1 MFGLSRRERFE
12 KKVRLH
18 ISLLSMAGYAPSP
31 AAAVEYS
38 VLHYLADHWEILI
51 SEALNKKRSPQR
63 TAFVLYHIVI
73 KNKAIIA
80 LDTEELSVIKGCI
93 ENREFDA
100 DKYNSSLARILYFVF
115 AGVSYCASEK
125 MEWDIL
131 RSAIWEVHNA
141 IFSDSTS
148 GIHEQDSE
156 LNENA
161 YKNTRD
167 YLLDAS
173 NALYKDMPI
182 P

>member
-18 ISLLSMAGYAPSP
+18 ISVLSMAGYAPSP
-31 AAAVEYS
+31 DAAVESS

-51 SEALNKKRSPQR
+51 SEALNKKRSPQK
-63 TAFVLYHIVI
+63 TAFVLYHLVLTHKVLIT
-73 KNKAIIA
+73 

-115 AGVSYCASEK
+115 AGNSYCASEE

-131 RSAIWEVHNA
+131 LSAIWDIHNA
-141 IFSDSTS
+141 IFSDRTS
-148 GIHEQDSE
+148 GIHTHDSE

-161 YKNTRD
+161 HKNTRD
-167 YLLDAS
+167 YLIEAS
-173 NALYKDMPI
+173 YALYKDMAI